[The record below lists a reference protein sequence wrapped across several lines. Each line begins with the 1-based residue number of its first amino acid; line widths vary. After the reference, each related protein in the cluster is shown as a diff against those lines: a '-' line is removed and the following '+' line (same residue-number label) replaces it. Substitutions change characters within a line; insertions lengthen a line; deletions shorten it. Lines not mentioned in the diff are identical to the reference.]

1 MDSTISYQRLWELF
15 KKNFVLLVVSALA
28 LAAIAFS
35 VSKFV
40 LTPKYQSTTALLV
53 NSNQNDSTGAALGNQ
68 QADVQ
73 LIYTYK
79 DLATRPVI
87 LNRVVSQLKPSY
99 SDLTKASIQKMVS
112 ISSSQNSQI
121 FSINA
126 ISKNPSEAR
135 DVANTTA
142 NIFKNEAVKLMGKSV
157 SNVSIV
163 SQGLKASKPVSPNT
177 KLITLAGFL
186 LGAFLAVAYV
196 LIKELSDNTY
206 RDTDYLNQLSF
217 NNLGTVNYAAFHKG
231 RKN

>member
-15 KKNFVLLVVSALA
+15 KKNFVLLVVSAVA
-28 LAAIAFS
+28 LAAVAFAIS
-35 VSKFV
+35 EYVI
-40 LTPKYQSTTALLV
+40 TPKYESTAALLV
-53 NSNQNDSTGAALGNQ
+53 NGNQNNSTAALGDQ
-68 QADVQ
+68 QAYVQ
-73 LIYTYK
+73 MIYTYK

-87 LNRVVSQLKPSY
+87 LNQVL
-99 SDLTKASIQKMVS
+99 SDLQSDYPDL
-112 ISSSQNSQI
+112 SSSTLAGMITVSSTANSQI
-121 FSINA
+121 FSISA
-126 ISKNPSEAR
+126 ISENSSEAR

-142 NIFKNEAVKLMGKSV
+142 QIFKNEAVKLMGKSV

-163 SQGLKASKPVSPNT
+163 SRGLKTSKPVSPNK
-177 KLITLAGFL
+177 KLITVAGFL
-186 LGAFLAVAYV
+186 FGAFLVIAYV